1 MMPGPNE
8 PVGDINS
15 FLFPLVEDLQKLF
28 RGISFQHSS
37 SCLVTIRA
45 MLLCLTRDLPATRK
59 ACGFSNFNAL
69 HGCSKCLKQFP
80 TDGFGKK
87 PDYSGYDWLNWSP
100 RNAQMQKEKG
110 TQFKNAETHSSRKK
124 IAKSYGAKYSVLME
138 LPAFEV
144 VRCHVIDPM
153 HAVFLGLAK
162 HTTKTWKD
170 IGIIGA
176 KVYPAIQERVDL
188 MVPPS
193 KIGRIPRKIGA
204 GFASFTADEWK
215 HWILIYSLY
224 ALHELIPDV
233 YYKCW
238 STFVFA
244 CRLLCLPIV
253 TRTQIN
259 EAHILLADFC
269 STFERLYGKEACTP
283 NMHMSLHL
291 KECMLDFGPFSAFW
305 CFPFER
311 YNGILEGFKK
321 SWCGPEKQMFTKFL
335 GMQKAHLWNHRVS
348 IINSL
353 L

>member
-1 MMPGPNE
+1 
-8 PVGDINS
+8 
-15 FLFPLVEDLQKLF
+15 
-28 RGISFQHSS
+28 
-37 SCLVTIRA
+37 
-45 MLLCLTRDLPATRK
+45 
-59 ACGFSNFNAL
+59 
-69 HGCSKCLKQFP
+69 
-80 TDGFGKK
+80 
-87 PDYSGYDWLNWSP
+87 
-100 RNAQMQKEKG
+100 
-110 TQFKNAETHSSRKK
+110 
-124 IAKSYGAKYSVLME
+124 ME

-204 GFASFTADEWK
+204 GFASFMADEWK

-233 YYKCW
+233 HYKCW

-269 STFERLYGKEACTP
+269 STFERLYEKEACTP

-335 GMQKAHLWNHRVS
+335 GMQKAYLWNHRIS